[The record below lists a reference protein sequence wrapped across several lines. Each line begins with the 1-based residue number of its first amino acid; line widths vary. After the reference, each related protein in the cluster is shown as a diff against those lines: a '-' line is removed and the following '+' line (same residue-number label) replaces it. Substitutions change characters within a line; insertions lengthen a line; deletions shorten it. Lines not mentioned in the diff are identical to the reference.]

1 MTEPANL
8 RETIEQAIHEV
19 LAGSGRA
26 PKAICPEHALSAE
39 IGLDSLDVA
48 QVVVLLEQRLGV
60 DPFRVGG
67 RSIRTFGDLHLAYR
81 KMFEASA

>member
-8 RETIEQAIHEV
+8 RETIEQAICEV

-26 PKAICPEHALSAE
+26 PNVIYPEHTLSTE

-67 RSIRTFGDLHLAYR
+67 QSIRTFADLHQAYR
-81 KMFEASA
+81 KMFEKIA

>member
-8 RETIEQAIHEV
+8 QQTIERAILDV
-19 LAGSGRA
+19 LTSSGRK
-26 PKAICPEHALSAE
+26 PRSLEPEHALSAD

-67 RSIRTFGDLHLAYR
+67 RAIRTLGDLQDAYR
-81 KMFEASA
+81 QLLEPKA